1 MLQKYVILWFR
12 GHMLNYNLAVVWQ
25 HFFITGRVHMD
36 IYFFLSICILSIF
49 QTTNKWRF
57 SCVFFLTWLLVWSEF
72 KYEFIGFA
80 SSLFTLISV
89 NSKVFWCAYKIS
101 GTSLFFR
108 TINHRFIKQW
118 KQSIFL
124 ISLIKKLNFSMFS

>member
-25 HFFITGRVHMD
+25 YFFITGRMHMG
-36 IYFFLSICILSIF
+36 IHFYLSICILSIF
-49 QTTNKWRF
+49 QTTKKWRF
-57 SCVFFLTWLLVWSEF
+57 SCVFFLTRLLVWSEF

-80 SSLFTLISV
+80 SSSFTLISV
-89 NSKVFWCAYKIS
+89 NSKVFWCTYKIS
-101 GTSLFFR
+101 DTSLFFR
-108 TINHRFIKQW
+108 SINHRFIKRW

-124 ISLIKKLNFSMFS
+124 ILLIRKLNFSMFS